1 MNDTMSRTTTQSEKI
16 LAEKILAK
24 KRTEKNRAGEFFGL
38 RILRKISRTALAGA
52 PVCVL
57 LTLASP
63 AGAQDVSAPAQDAAE
78 IDWSVLAI
86 DAATLATIE
95 TRNKPLTTLSNPQAN
110 RLQWQRTENPDGT
123 AAVIAKRNLSLPWD
137 APWNAPWDAK
147 VGMDLS
153 LPKTSSAPSSLPA
166 PDRLIAGTSS
176 GQASGTAWARVN
188 APALNLPL
196 GWDKASVEARIDP
209 VQEQSKLGTRLNKSV
224 PLSEQI
230 SLMMESG
237 LSVTNLHAPA
247 HDIGALTGISTSN
260 IVDAEQIAKLKF
272 DATGTSIGA
281 GSRKSSTDD
290 VWLKSLNA
298 EQKLTGGLSVNGA
311 LSETVT
317 GEANTS
323 VNATFRR
330 NW

>member
-1 MNDTMSRTTTQSEKI
+1 MNDTMNSTASQSEKI
-16 LAEKILAK
+16 LAEKILAE
-24 KRTEKNRAGEFFGL
+24 RNRAREFFGR
-38 RILRKISRTALAGA
+38 RILRKASRAALAGA

-57 LTLASP
+57 LTLAPP
-63 AGAQDVSAPAQDAAE
+63 AVAQDVSAPAQDA

-110 RLQWQRTENPDGT
+110 RLQWQRTENPNGT

-137 APWNAPWDAK
+137 AK
-147 VGMDLS
+147 VGMDLA
-153 LPKTSSAPSSLPA
+153 LPQTSSAPSSLPA
-166 PDRLIAGTSS
+166 PDRLIAGTSAGQGS
-176 GQASGTAWARVN
+176 GSAWARVN
-188 APALNLPL
+188 APALDLPL
-196 GWDKASVEARIDP
+196 GWDKASLEASIDP

-247 HDIGALTGISTSN
+247 HDIGALTGISTSNIVTSN

-311 LSETVT
+311 LSETTT